1 MCLPS
6 SRRALVALVAIVL
19 HASFS
24 AGTTKAAGF
33 GAFFEYGR
41 DTVTTNGTL
50 EVLSSITGVPPS
62 AFDRNSFGVGL
73 ATDTN
78 LARNK
83 LFNNRFD
90 IGFHASRFANLD
102 ADGGVGLMVNNA
114 FGFGLYRRKSVR
126 LWFGPAVRLNS
137 DWYGSNDVV
146 DVQVGWGP
154 QVGLNV
160 HLGENL
166 TSTLTFAYN
175 YKWGWWLD
183 GSGANVEY
191 TDNYLGVGLA
201 FFFRTPGDQY

>member
-1 MCLPS
+1 MKPPS
-6 SRRALVALVAIVL
+6 SRRALAALLAIVL

-24 AGTTKAAGF
+24 AETSQAAGF

-41 DTVTTNGTL
+41 DSITTNGTF
-50 EVLSSITGVPPS
+50 EVLTSITGIPLS

-90 IGFHASRFANLD
+90 IGFHASQFANAA
-102 ADGGVGLMVNNA
+102 ADSGVGLVVNNA
-114 FGFGLYRRKSVR
+114 FGFGLYRRKTVR
-126 LWFGPAVRLNS
+126 LWFGPAVRVDA
-137 DWYGSNDVV
+137 DWYDYGLV

-154 QVGLNV
+154 QVGFNV

-175 YKWGWWLD
+175 YKWGWFLD
-183 GSGANVEY
+183 GSGANLEY
-191 TDNYLGVGLA
+191 NDNFLGAGLT
-201 FFFRTPGDQY
+201 FFFRTSGDQY